1 MALQLMR
8 AGYSRV
14 SVVRGGFPALVEAGV
29 QVAPKEVMPPP
40 APPPSTA
47 ATTME
52 DLPVL
57 PVA

>member
-1 MALQLMR
+1 MLMQ

-29 QVAPKEVMPPP
+29 QVAPKDV
-40 APPPSTA
+40 
-47 ATTME
+47 TTMSSRTSAPAKGPLQ
-52 DLPVL
+52 DRPAA

>member
-1 MALQLMR
+1 MLMQ

-29 QVAPKEVMPPP
+29 PVTPKDVTTTSSRTSAPAKGPLQDHP
-40 APPPSTA
+40 AA
-47 ATTME
+47 
-52 DLPVL
+52 